1 MAAQDIVHL
10 AIVPPP
16 ALEANLIE
24 SVAVIVNKSPY
35 DTRLLLTG
43 TIPRIIARYPGM
55 QAAQSAARSLKDLG
69 LVPIVLNDS
78 ELRKPSQIFK
88 ALTLEFGEQEILFRD
103 RMGHE
108 TRVAATDAFLILVG
122 KMRTYAEEDMTKTE
136 MKLNWGA
143 TLLTGGI
150 PIWRRVTQK
159 TSDSAVQTELF
170 ARLYD
175 RKSPEFSVEL
185 LQHHMNYSFLGAKIA
200 PSSLVNFNAVVAR
213 LREVFPQAIFDD
225 RLAKPSRAGDTETD
239 CKLLYFG
246 HLAMK

>member
-24 SVAVIVNKSPY
+24 RVAAIVNKNSY
-35 DTRLLLTG
+35 ETRLLLTG
-43 TIPRIIARYPGM
+43 AIPRIIAHYPSM
-55 QAAQSAARSLKDLG
+55 QTAESAARSLKDLG

-88 ALTLEFGEQEILFRD
+88 ALTLEFGEQDILFRD

-108 TRVAATDAFLILVG
+108 SRVAATDAFLILVG

-150 PIWRRVTQK
+150 PIWRRVTQR
-159 TSDSAVQTELF
+159 TSDSAVQTECF
-170 ARLYD
+170 ARLYGIEP
-175 RKSPEFSVEL
+175 SAPCVQI
-185 LQHHMNYSFLGAKIA
+185 LQHHMNYAFLGAKIA

-225 RLAKPSRAGDTETD
+225 RLAKPSRAEDTEID
-239 CKLLYFG
+239 CKLLYFS

>member
-1 MAAQDIVHL
+1 MAAYDIVHV
-10 AIVPPP
+10 AIAPPP

-24 SVAVIVNKSPY
+24 RVAAIVNKNSY
-35 DTRLLLTG
+35 ETRLLLTG
-43 TIPRIIARYPGM
+43 AIPRIIAHYPGM
-55 QAAQSAARSLKDLG
+55 QTAESVAQSLRDIG
-69 LVPIVLNDS
+69 LTTIVLRDS

-108 TRVAATDAFLILVG
+108 SRVAATDAFLILVG

-175 RKSPEFSVEL
+175 QKSPEFSVEL
-185 LQHHMNYSFLGAKIA
+185 LQHHMNYSFLGAKKA

-225 RLAKPSRAGDTETD
+225 RLAKPSRAEDAETD
-239 CKLLYFG
+239 CKLLYFS